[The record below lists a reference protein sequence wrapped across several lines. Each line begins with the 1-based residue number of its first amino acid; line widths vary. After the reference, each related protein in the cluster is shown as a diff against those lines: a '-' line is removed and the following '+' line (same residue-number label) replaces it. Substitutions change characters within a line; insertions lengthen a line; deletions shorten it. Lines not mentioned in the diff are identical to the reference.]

1 MGAAAVVETDTRH
14 TNAHAKLLQQGASHL
29 DLMVSRWRNKE
40 YSRMNFHDG
49 LHIAIFAPVCF
60 RLNGFIAS
68 SCLEVIN
75 DSTRSF

>member
-14 TNAHAKLLQQGASHL
+14 TNAHAWLLQQGGSHL

-49 LHIAIFAPVCF
+49 WHIAIFAPVCF
-60 RLNGFIAS
+60 RLDGFLV
-68 SCLEVIN
+68 SCCIEVIN
-75 DSTRSF
+75 DYARSF